1 MFLGVLTKEG
11 KKNKAKIILDKSL
24 ANVSLKTGKKIST
37 ILVRVIQS
45 SSTLVEARRRRVG
58 RQFYIVPFPVT
69 SWRRTFL
76 SVKNLISS
84 VESDKTK
91 IPFNQKL
98 SNEITNIVIGRETKT
113 VLENRKRIKQIVLNR
128 SNTHFRW

>member
-11 KKNKAKIILDKSL
+11 KKNKAKTLLDKSL
-24 ANVSLKTGKKIST
+24 VNVSLKTDKKIST
-37 ILVRVIQS
+37 ILVKLIQS

-58 RQFYIVPFPVT
+58 RQFYVVPFPVK
-69 SWRRTFL
+69 SWRRRFL

-84 VESDKTK
+84 VESDKAK
-91 IPFNQKL
+91 IPFSQKL
-98 SNEITNIVIGRETKT
+98 SNEITNITIGRETKT
-113 VLENRKRIKQIVLNR
+113 VLENQKRIKQIVLNR